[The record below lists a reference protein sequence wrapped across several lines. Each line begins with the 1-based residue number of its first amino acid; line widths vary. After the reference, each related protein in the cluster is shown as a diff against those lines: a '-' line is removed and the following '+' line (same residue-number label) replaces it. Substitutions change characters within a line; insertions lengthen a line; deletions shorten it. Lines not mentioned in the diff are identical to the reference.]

1 MTSMKK
7 KGKEGVAVEY
17 ITRNRA
23 LKKLQLPLND
33 FRRLCIL
40 KGIFPR
46 DPKHKNKIGSTAT
59 NKKTVYLQKDIN
71 FLSHEPLLQ
80 SFRDLR
86 SFNKR
91 IQKYRG
97 RGEWKRIDGL
107 LKTPDLL
114 PNMSLDHLIRER
126 YPSFSD
132 ALNDID
138 DALSMIALFASL
150 PTSKED
156 IQSSTLMGGSSPSQ
170 QNISLKCQKIL
181 LEFQAYLQATGSVS
195 KAFIS
200 IKGIYWQANINWEG
214 RNHRVTWITPH
225 EGSSTGYASSVSKDQ
240 VDFKVMM
247 TFLDFYC
254 TLLSHVLCRLHRSVE
269 GWSYP
274 SLEEGSPSIKA
285 GQEVVIVPGQIGKED
300 PLTED
305 RNLLK
310 GKKVWIGRECPRKAL
325 SFLLQSMGATIMM
338 AAADLDCGSEEDTK
352 LCDGEEG
359 DPSIDYQISDRN
371 TLAKV
376 YGDRLYVQPQWAFDL
391 LNANGT
397 GIDASLY
404 AIGSELPNHL
414 SPFEKED
421 NDVIDDEDNDGGV
434 DDVDAA
440 ANGNGGGKEQV
451 PDGISLPLTPVK
463 ATKKRSKS
471 ATPQTEEQKK
481 LALSLLSKKKQK
493 LYTQMQYARQKD
505 LEGKERLDRKKAK
518 KAGAASGGAGA
529 EKK

>member
-97 RGEWKRIDGL
+97 RGEWKRVDSL
-107 LKTPDLL
+107 FKTDYM
-114 PNMSLDHLIRER
+114 PNLSLDHLIRER

-156 IQSSTLMGGSSPSQ
+156 ISSSTISNTPQ
-170 QNISLKCQKIL
+170 QNISLRCQKIL
-181 LEFQAYLQATGSVS
+181 LEFQAYLQGTGSLN

-214 RNHRVTWITPH
+214 KNHRVTWITPH
-225 EGSSTGYASSVSKDQ
+225 EGSSTGYASSVTKEQ

-254 TLLSHVLCRLHRSVE
+254 TLLSHVLCRLHRSMD
-269 GWSYP
+269 WSYP
-274 SLEEGSPSIKA
+274 NLEDGSPSIQL
-285 GQEVVIVPGQIGKED
+285 GQEIIVVPGHIGKED
-300 PLTED
+300 VLSED
-305 RNLLK
+305 RSLLK
-310 GKKVWIGRECPRKAL
+310 GKKIWIGRECPRKAL
-325 SFLLQSMGATIMM
+325 SFLLQCMGARVMM
-338 AAADLDCGSEEDTK
+338 AAADLECGHEDDVK
-352 LCDGEEG
+352 IINGEEC

-371 TLAKV
+371 NVSKI
-376 YGDRLYVQPQWAFDL
+376 YGDRCLLQPQWAFDL
-391 LNANGT
+391 LNAGESIN
-397 GIDASLY
+397 DSLY
-404 AIGSELPNHL
+404 SIGSELPNHL

-421 NDVIDDEDNDGGV
+421 NDVIDDENDVGDNLNDSV
-434 DDVDAA
+434 
-440 ANGNGGGKEQV
+440 KEQV
-451 PDGISLPLTPVK
+451 PDGISLPLKPIK
-463 ATKKRSKS
+463 ATKKKSKS
-471 ATPQTEEQKK
+471 ATPMTEEQKK

-493 LYTQMQYARQKD
+493 LYTQMQYSRQKD
-505 LEGKERLDRKKAK
+505 LEGKERLDRKR
-518 KAGAASGGAGA
+518 GAAKASSGM
-529 EKK
+529 K